1 MLCIN
6 VELNKY
12 VCKCVN
18 MNQSVLM
25 CPKLCTDVYKF
36 VQSCVRVTKC
46 TSLQFGRGLY
56 MRSRFCVV
64 FSTAYDMINMQICVA
79 DLRNAKFPQK
89 SPGL

>member
-36 VQSCVRVTKC
+36 VQ
-46 TSLQFGRGLY
+46 SLQFGRGLY